1 MGCDGMA
8 TERVVQAY
16 KLDRSGIGRL
26 FGELEAS
33 IMEALWTLGEGT
45 VASVSALLDAP
56 QQYTTIQT
64 VMNRL
69 VEKGMLERCGRTG
82 GAVVYRAVRSRDAL
96 IERVSRDL
104 VASLLADFGNAGV
117 AGMVD
122 AVEQAGPEQLDALEA
137 QIKARR
143 RAAR

>member
-1 MGCDGMA
+1 MPSR
-8 TERVVQAY
+8 TVVQAY
-16 KLDRSGIGRL
+16 KLDRSGMARL

-33 IMEALWTLGEGT
+33 IMEALWELGEGT
-45 VASVSALLDAP
+45 VASVSAHLEAL

-69 VEKGMLERCGRTG
+69 VDKGMLERCGRIS
-82 GAVVYRAVRSRDAL
+82 GAVVYRTVHSRDAL
-96 IERVSRDL
+96 IERVSYNL

-117 AGMVD
+117 SGLVD
-122 AVEQAGPEQLDALEA
+122 AVEHAGPEQLSALEA

-143 RAAR
+143 KAAR

>member
-1 MGCDGMA
+1 MVSEA
-8 TERVVQAY
+8 VVQAY
-16 KLDRSGIGRL
+16 KLDRSGVARL

-33 IMEALWTLGEGT
+33 VMESLWELGEGT
-45 VASVSALLDAP
+45 VTSVSAHLEAP

-69 VEKGMLERCGRTG
+69 VDKGVLERCGRIG
-82 GAVVYRAVRSRDAL
+82 GAVVYRAVQSRDAL

-117 AGMVD
+117 AGLVD
-122 AVEQAGPEQLDALEA
+122 AVGQAAPEQLAALEA

-143 RAAR
+143 EATR